1 MLGENVMNEQRLAV
15 NRRRFLEC
23 FSAAGLGLMPGALM
37 AVAQD
42 ATQITL
48 EMLEAAQRIAGL
60 TFTRDQQDKILAR
73 LNARAGP
80 LAGFDALRVADLGST
95 QPAIVFNPVLPGKT
109 LPTERRPQRRKPPE
123 VSMPAT
129 EQELAFLPVTHLARL
144 VETRQITP
152 TELTKL
158 YLSRLKR
165 YDPRL
170 LCVVSL
176 TEDLALRQA
185 RQADEEIAAGR
196 YRGPLHGIPWGLKDL
211 FAVRG
216 TTTTWGMTPYRDRVI
231 DLDSSVY
238 SRLTDA
244 GAILVA
250 KLSTGAL
257 AVTARWFGGLTRN
270 PWNTDQDA
278 AGSSAGP
285 GSATAAGLVGF
296 SIGTDT
302 GGSIIGPSTRNGIT
316 GLRPTFGRVSRHG
329 AMVLAWTQ
337 DTVGPMCRSAEDCA
351 LVFNAIYGPDGKD
364 NSIIDV
370 PFNWDA
376 VADVTRLRVGYLRAA
391 FDGPIVENPNN
402 PDAALLEKATR
413 ANNQEALDVIR
424 SLGVSLVPFDL
435 PDVPIPAIDFIR
447 YAETAAFFDDVT
459 RSGLLTQVE
468 EGPEMSARPIEIR
481 SAYFTPAVA
490 FIQANR
496 FRTRVMEQVDKA
508 FGDLDLFIGSRQA
521 LTNRTGHPVVSM
533 PSGFYRGSPTALH
546 FTGKLFGDSEILL
559 LAHAFQA
566 ATDHHLKHPPLQ

>member
-1 MLGENVMNEQRLAV
+1 MDELTLAL

-23 FSAAGLGLMPGALM
+23 FSAGSLALMPGALM
-37 AVAQD
+37 AVEQD
-42 ATQITL
+42 APRITR
-48 EMLEAAQRIAGL
+48 EMLEAAAKIAGVS
-60 TFTRDQQDKILAR
+60 FSPQEQESILAR
-73 LNARAGP
+73 LNSGAGP
-80 LAGFDALRVADLGST
+80 LPGFDELRRTDLGNT
-95 QPAIVFNPVLPGKT
+95 QPAFVFNPVLPGKP
-109 LPTERRPQRRKPPE
+109 LPTERRPLRRQPLD
-123 VSMPAT
+123 VSMPST
-129 EQELAFLPVTHLARL
+129 DEDLAFLPVTHLSKL
-144 VETRQITP
+144 IETRKITP

-165 YDPRL
+165 YDPKL
-170 LCVVSL
+170 LCVVNL

-185 RQADEEIAAGR
+185 RRADEEIAAGM

-216 TTTTWGMTPYRDRVI
+216 TKTTWGMTPFRDRVI
-231 DLDSSVY
+231 NEDSTVY
-238 SRLTDA
+238 TRLTDA

-316 GLRPTFGRVSRHG
+316 GLRPTFGRVSRYG
-329 AMVLAWTQ
+329 AMTLAWTQ

-351 LVFNAIYGPDGKD
+351 LVLDAIHGPDGRD
-364 NSIIDV
+364 NTIVDV

-376 VADVTRLRVGYLRAA
+376 TADVSKLKVGYMRAA
-391 FDGPIVENPNN
+391 AGGAADEETRRNDEN
-402 PDAALLEKATR
+402 ALR
-413 ANNQEALDVIR
+413 VIR
-424 SLGVSLVPFDL
+424 SLGITPVPFTL
-435 PDVPIPAIDFIR
+435 PDVPIEAIDFIR
-447 YAETAAFFDDVT
+447 YAETSAAFADVT
-459 RSGLLTQVE
+459 RAGVLTQVE
-468 EGPEMSARPIEIR
+468 RGPEQSRRPDEIR
-481 SAYFTPAVA
+481 AGHFIPAVE

-496 FRTRVMEQVDKA
+496 FRMRVMEQMDEA
-508 FGDLDLFIGSRQA
+508 LGDLDLFIGSNQA
-521 LTNRTGHPVVSM
+521 LTNRTGHPVISI
-533 PSGFYRGSPTALH
+533 PNGFSKGSPTALH
-546 FTGKLFGDSEILL
+546 LTGTLFGEQQILL

-566 ATDHHLKHPPLQ
+566 NTDFHTQHPRL